1 MVFLYY
7 LDQIDIYQMVK
18 WVDEFYSHGE
28 YANRPFYEALEF
40 AFRFQ
45 QAAGSTLLEKYEDL
59 QFKKIKP
66 KGGLV
71 SLFKPQ
77 FMKPWIEA
85 YKKGGVK
92 ELLTQKGWKV
102 IVAFFLFYLV
112 RDSLLYIIIP
122 WIGFKHFSSCF

>member
-1 MVFLYY
+1 M
-7 LDQIDIYQMVK
+7 
-18 WVDEFYSHGE
+18 
-28 YANRPFYEALEF
+28 
-40 AFRFQ
+40 
-45 QAAGSTLLEKYEDL
+45 
-59 QFKKIKP
+59 
-66 KGGLV
+66 

-102 IVAFFLFYLV
+102 IVAFFVFYLV

-122 WIGFKHFSSCF
+122 WVGFKHFSSCF